1 MSNQNFTTEYVKV
14 LKNSR
19 ILDIFVQNSRLFN
32 LNRQIPGFPGFL
44 VTLYITNFRSS
55 SNHMQSYWCS
65 LHSKQTQDAV
75 FFFEQISNLLTKD
88 HIIAL
93 KCLLTFHPFQ

>member
-1 MSNQNFTTEYVKV
+1 MMTKKSHLYKKKIVSNQNFTTEYVKV

-75 FFFEQISNLLTKD
+75 FFF
-88 HIIAL
+88 
-93 KCLLTFHPFQ
+93 